1 MLPRGQVADAVG
13 EFGGGAGN
21 MIAPQPGMRLEW
33 PDCTWRLFTMA
44 DSESVRFRGRIVEVA
59 VEQVTLPNGRPMT
72 LEVVRHPGGAAVVA
86 LDASNRVCLL
96 RQYRHVV
103 GGWVWELPAGKLDP
117 GEPPATTARRE
128 LAEEAGV
135 EAARWNDLGR
145 LVSSPG
151 IFTETIH
158 LYLAREHAGCRW
170 ARRSS
175 APRAVK
181 SWTARPWRGCSAPGT
196 S

>member
-1 MLPRGQVADAVG
+1 
-13 EFGGGAGN
+13 
-21 MIAPQPGMRLEW
+21 
-33 PDCTWRLFTMA
+33 MA

-86 LDASNRVCLL
+86 LDANNRVCLL

-117 GEPPATTARRE
+117 DEPPATTARRE

-145 LVSSPG
+145 LISSPG

-158 LYLAREHAGCRW
+158 LYLAREHAAVPAQPEEHELFEVHWVPLGEAVERA
-170 ARRSS
+170 ARGEIVDGKTV
-175 APRAVK
+175 AGLFRAWYQLN
-181 SWTARPWRGCSAPGT
+181 SEQGI
-196 S
+196 